1 MRNDELRFVHGPL
14 ARRRIFGLGGRRGSR
29 RGRPWGRLA
38 LVAFLAVGATGLA
51 WIALGEGV
59 GGAWSAI
66 EAPWSGPAEDDAL
79 PVPENAAPASAEPLP
94 TASAYDGSSRPLPL
108 PPLPPGR

>member
-14 ARRRIFGLGGRRGSR
+14 ARRRIFGPGGRQGSR

-38 LVAFLAVGATGLA
+38 LVALLAAGVIGLA
-51 WIALGEGV
+51 WLALGEGV

-66 EAPWSGPAEDDAL
+66 EAPWSGPAEGDSL
-79 PVPENAAPASAEPLP
+79 PVPANAATASDEPLP
-94 TASAYDGSSRPLPL
+94 TSSAYDGSSRPLPL
-108 PPLPPGR
+108 PPLPPGG

>member
-14 ARRRIFGLGGRRGSR
+14 ARRRIFGAGNR

-38 LVAFLAVGATGLA
+38 LVALLAAGAIGLA
-51 WIALGEGV
+51 WLAVGEGV

-66 EAPWSGPAEDDAL
+66 EVPWSGPPDGDTLA
-79 PVPENAAPASAEPLP
+79 VPENAAPGSDEPLP
-94 TASAYDGSSRPLPL
+94 TSSAHDVRSRALPL